1 MTINVITPEMVKHS
15 LLNCLMNINFR
26 LGEVKIEWAAQY
38 VNLSIIGEAAIV
50 IKDSNI
56 FCVGFDV
63 SAHYCQSF

>member
-15 LLNCLMNINFR
+15 LLNCRMNINIRF
-26 LGEVKIEWAAQY
+26 GEVKIERAAQY

-56 FCVGFDV
+56 FLCRF
-63 SAHYCQSF
+63 